1 MLHNGF
7 MWAILGM
14 VLLLIE
20 PFSPG
25 VYALWIGIAA
35 IFTAVIAFIAPSLDV
50 WLLLVFAVATVLSAV
65 GGSRIYA
72 RMSMPAITINDM
84 QNQLIGKHGVCI
96 AVGENNQIRIRV
108 NGIEWAAIAD
118 DIITLHDAIVITD
131 FRKAMPVAR
140 RV

>member
-1 MLHNGF
+1 MLHNGY
-7 MWAILGM
+7 MWAILGIA
-14 VLLLIE
+14 LLLIE
-20 PFSPG
+20 LFLPG

-35 IFTAVIAFIAPSLDV
+35 LFTAVIAFAVPSLDV

-72 RMSMPAITINDM
+72 RLSTSTPAINDM

-118 DIITLHDAIVITD
+118 DIITIHDAVVVTD
-131 FRKAMPVAR
+131 FRKAMPIAR

>member
-1 MLHNGF
+1 MLHNGY

-14 VLLLIE
+14 ALLLIE
-20 PFSPG
+20 LFLPG

-35 IFTAVIAFIAPSLDV
+35 LFTAVIAFAVPSLDV
-50 WLLLVFAVATVLSAV
+50 WLLLVFAVATVLSAI

-72 RMSMPAITINDM
+72 RFSTAALTINDM
-84 QNQLIGKHGVCI
+84 QNQLIGKHGVCV

-118 DIITLHDAIVITD
+118 DIITIHDAVVVTE

>member
-1 MLHNGF
+1 
-7 MWAILGM
+7 MWAILGIA
-14 VLLLIE
+14 LLLIE
-20 PFSPG
+20 LFLPG

-35 IFTAVIAFIAPSLDV
+35 LFTAMIAFAVPSLDV

-72 RMSMPAITINDM
+72 RLSTSTPTINDM

-118 DIITLHDAIVITD
+118 DIITIHDAVVVTD
-131 FRKAMPVAR
+131 FRKAMPIAR

>member
-1 MLHNGF
+1 MTNNGF
-7 MWAILGM
+7 MWAIIGM

-20 PFSPG
+20 PFVPG

-35 IFTAVIAFIAPSLDV
+35 LFTAVIAFIAPGLDV
-50 WLLLVFAVATVLSAV
+50 WLLLVFAVATLLSAI

-72 RMSMPAITINDM
+72 RLSTSTPAINDM

-96 AVGENNQIRIRV
+96 AVGQNNQIRIRV

-118 DIITLHDAIVITD
+118 DVITIHDAVVVTD
-131 FRKAMPVAR
+131 FRKAMPIAR

>member
-1 MLHNGF
+1 MTNNGF
-7 MWAILGM
+7 MWAIIGM

-20 PFSPG
+20 PFVPG

-35 IFTAVIAFIAPSLDV
+35 LFTAVIAFIAPGLDV

-72 RMSMPAITINDM
+72 RMSMPTNAINDM

-118 DIITLHDAIVITD
+118 DVITIHDAVVVTD
-131 FRKAMPVAR
+131 FRKAMPVVR
-140 RV
+140 RI

>member
-1 MLHNGF
+1 MLHNGY
-7 MWAILGM
+7 MWAILGIA
-14 VLLLIE
+14 LLLIE
-20 PFSPG
+20 LFLPG

-35 IFTAVIAFIAPSLDV
+35 LFTALIAFAVPSLDV

-72 RMSMPAITINDM
+72 RLSTSTPTINDM

-118 DIITLHDAIVITD
+118 DIITIHDAVVVTD
-131 FRKAMPVAR
+131 FRKAMPIAR

>member
-1 MLHNGF
+1 MLHNGY

-14 VLLLIE
+14 ALLLIE
-20 PFSPG
+20 LFLPG

-35 IFTAVIAFIAPSLDV
+35 LVTAVIAFAVPSLDV
-50 WLLLVFAVATVLSAV
+50 WLLLVFAVATVLSAI

-72 RMSMPAITINDM
+72 RLSTSPLAINDM

-96 AVGENNQIRIRV
+96 AVGENNQIRIRI

-118 DIITLHDAIVITD
+118 DIITVHDAVVVTD
-131 FRKAMPVAR
+131 FRKAMPVVR

>member
-25 VYALWIGIAA
+25 VCALWIGIAA
-35 IFTAVIAFIAPSLDV
+35 IFTAVIAFIAPGLDV
-50 WLLLVFAVATVLSAV
+50 WLLLVFAVATLLSAI

-72 RMSMPAITINDM
+72 RLSTSTHTINDM

-118 DIITLHDAIVITD
+118 DIITIHDAVVVTD

>member
-35 IFTAVIAFIAPSLDV
+35 LFTAVIAFIAPGLDV

-65 GGSRIYA
+65 GGSRVYA
-72 RMSMPAITINDM
+72 RISMPANAINDM

-118 DIITLHDAIVITD
+118 DIITIHDAVVVTD

>member
-1 MLHNGF
+1 MLHNGY

-14 VLLLIE
+14 ALLLIE
-20 PFSPG
+20 LFLPG

-35 IFTAVIAFIAPSLDV
+35 LFTAVIAFAVPSLDV
-50 WLLLVFAVATVLSAV
+50 WLLLVFAVATVLSAI

-72 RMSMPAITINDM
+72 RLSTSTPAINDM

-118 DIITLHDAIVITD
+118 DIITIHDAVVVTD

>member
-1 MLHNGF
+1 MLHNGY

-14 VLLLIE
+14 ALLLIE
-20 PFSPG
+20 LFLPG

-35 IFTAVIAFIAPSLDV
+35 LFTAVIAFAVPSLDV
-50 WLLLVFAVATVLSAV
+50 WLLLVFAVATVLSAI

-72 RMSMPAITINDM
+72 RFSTAALTINDM
-84 QNQLIGKHGVCI
+84 QNQLIGKHGVCV

-118 DIITLHDAIVITD
+118 DIITIHDAVVVTE

-140 RV
+140 RI

>member
-1 MLHNGF
+1 MLHNGY

-14 VLLLIE
+14 ALLLIE
-20 PFSPG
+20 LFLPG

-35 IFTAVIAFIAPSLDV
+35 LFTAVIAFAVPSLDV
-50 WLLLVFAVATVLSAV
+50 WLLLVFAVATVLSAI
-65 GGSRIYA
+65 GGGRIYA
-72 RMSMPAITINDM
+72 RLSTSPPAINDM
-84 QNQLIGKHGVCI
+84 QNQLIGKHGVCS

-118 DIITLHDAIVITD
+118 DIITVHDAVVVTD
-131 FRKAMPVAR
+131 FRKAMPIAR

>member
-1 MLHNGF
+1 MLHNGY

-14 VLLLIE
+14 ALLLIE
-20 PFSPG
+20 LFLPG

-35 IFTAVIAFIAPSLDV
+35 LFTAVIAFAVPSLDV
-50 WLLLVFAVATVLSAV
+50 WLLLVFAVATVLSAI
-65 GGSRIYA
+65 GGSRIYSRFSTA
-72 RMSMPAITINDM
+72 ALTINDM
-84 QNQLIGKHGVCI
+84 QNQLIGKHGVCV

-118 DIITLHDAIVITD
+118 DIITIHDAVVVTE

-140 RV
+140 RI

>member
-1 MLHNGF
+1 
-7 MWAILGM
+7 MWAIIGM

-20 PFSPG
+20 PFVPG

-35 IFTAVIAFIAPSLDV
+35 LFTAVIAFIAPGLDV

-72 RMSMPAITINDM
+72 RMSMPTNAINDM

-118 DIITLHDAIVITD
+118 DVISVHDAVVVTD
-131 FRKAMPVAR
+131 FRKAMPVVR
-140 RV
+140 RI

>member
-1 MLHNGF
+1 MLHNGY
-7 MWAILGM
+7 MWAILGIA
-14 VLLLIE
+14 LLLIE
-20 PFSPG
+20 LFLPG

-35 IFTAVIAFIAPSLDV
+35 LFTAMIAFAVPSLDV

-72 RMSMPAITINDM
+72 RLSTSTPTINDM

-118 DIITLHDAIVITD
+118 DIITIHDAVVVTD
-131 FRKAMPVAR
+131 FRKAMPIAR

>member
-1 MLHNGF
+1 MLHNGY

-14 VLLLIE
+14 ALLLIE
-20 PFSPG
+20 LFLPG

-35 IFTAVIAFIAPSLDV
+35 LFTAVIAFALPSLDV

-72 RMSMPAITINDM
+72 RMSMPTNAINDM

-118 DIITLHDAIVITD
+118 DVISVHDAVVVTD
-131 FRKAMPVAR
+131 FRKAMPVVR
-140 RV
+140 RI

>member
-35 IFTAVIAFIAPSLDV
+35 LFTAVIAFVAPSLDV
-50 WLLLVFAVATVLSAV
+50 WLLLVFAVATLLSAI

-72 RMSMPAITINDM
+72 RLSTSTPAINDM

-118 DIITLHDAIVITD
+118 DIITIHDAVVVTD

>member
-1 MLHNGF
+1 MLHNGY

-14 VLLLIE
+14 ALLLIE
-20 PFSPG
+20 LFLPG

-35 IFTAVIAFIAPSLDV
+35 LFTAVIAFAVPSLDV
-50 WLLLVFAVATVLSAV
+50 WLLLVFAVATVLSAI

-72 RMSMPAITINDM
+72 RFSTSALTINDM

-108 NGIEWAAIAD
+108 NGIEWASIAD
-118 DIITLHDAIVITD
+118 DIITIHDAVVVTE

-140 RV
+140 RI

>member
-35 IFTAVIAFIAPSLDV
+35 IFTAVIAFIAPGLDV

-72 RMSMPAITINDM
+72 RMSMPAIAINDM

-118 DIITLHDAIVITD
+118 DIITIHDAVVVTD

>member
-14 VLLLIE
+14 ALLLIE

-35 IFTAVIAFIAPSLDV
+35 LVTAVVAFVAPSLDV
-50 WLLLVFAVATVLSAV
+50 WLLLVFAVATLLSAL

-72 RMSMPAITINDM
+72 RMSTTTHPINDM

-118 DIITLHDAIVITD
+118 DVITLHDAVVVTD
-131 FRKAMPVAR
+131 FHKAMPVAR
-140 RV
+140 RI

>member
-1 MLHNGF
+1 MLHNGY

-14 VLLLIE
+14 ALLLIE
-20 PFSPG
+20 LFLPG

-35 IFTAVIAFIAPSLDV
+35 LFTAVIAFAVPSLDV
-50 WLLLVFAVATVLSAV
+50 WLLLVFAVATVLSAI

-72 RMSMPAITINDM
+72 RFSTAALTINDM
-84 QNQLIGKHGVCI
+84 QNQLIGKHGVCV

-118 DIITLHDAIVITD
+118 EIITIHDAVVVTE

-140 RV
+140 RI

>member
-35 IFTAVIAFIAPSLDV
+35 LFTAVIAFIAQGLDV

-65 GGSRIYA
+65 GGSRVYA
-72 RMSMPAITINDM
+72 RISMPANAINDM

-118 DIITLHDAIVITD
+118 DIITIHDAVVVTD

>member
-35 IFTAVIAFIAPSLDV
+35 IFTAVIAFIAPGLDV

-72 RMSMPAITINDM
+72 RMSMPAIAINDM

-118 DIITLHDAIVITD
+118 DIITIHDAVVVTD
-131 FRKAMPVAR
+131 FRKAMPVVR

>member
-1 MLHNGF
+1 MLHNGY
-7 MWAILGM
+7 MWAILGIA
-14 VLLLIE
+14 LLLIE
-20 PFSPG
+20 LFLPG

-35 IFTAVIAFIAPSLDV
+35 LFTAVIAFAVPSLDV

-72 RMSMPAITINDM
+72 RLSTSTPTINDM

-118 DIITLHDAIVITD
+118 DIITIHDAVVVTD
-131 FRKAMPVAR
+131 FRKAMPIAR

>member
-1 MLHNGF
+1 MTNNGF
-7 MWAILGM
+7 MWAIIGM

-20 PFSPG
+20 PFVPG

-35 IFTAVIAFIAPSLDV
+35 LFTAVIAFIAPGLDV

-72 RMSMPAITINDM
+72 RLSMPTNAINDM

-118 DIITLHDAIVITD
+118 DVITIHDAVVVTD
-131 FRKAMPVAR
+131 FRKAMPVVR
-140 RV
+140 RI

>member
-20 PFSPG
+20 PFLPG

-35 IFTAVIAFIAPSLDV
+35 LFTAVIAFAAPSLDV
-50 WLLLVFAVATVLSAV
+50 WLLLVFALATLFSAI

-72 RMSMPAITINDM
+72 RLSTSTHTINDM

-118 DIITLHDAIVITD
+118 DIITIHDAVVVTD

>member
-1 MLHNGF
+1 MLHNGY

-14 VLLLIE
+14 ALLLIE
-20 PFSPG
+20 LFLPG

-35 IFTAVIAFIAPSLDV
+35 LFTAVIAFALPSLDV

-72 RMSMPAITINDM
+72 RMNMPTNAINDM

-118 DIITLHDAIVITD
+118 DVISVHDAVVVTD
-131 FRKAMPVAR
+131 FRKAMPVVR
-140 RV
+140 RI